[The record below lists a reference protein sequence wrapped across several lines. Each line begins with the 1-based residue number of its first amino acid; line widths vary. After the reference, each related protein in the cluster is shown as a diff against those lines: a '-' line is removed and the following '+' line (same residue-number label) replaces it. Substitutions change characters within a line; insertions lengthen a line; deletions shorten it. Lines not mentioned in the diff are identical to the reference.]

1 MRALHGSASFAHPPA
16 IAYTRTHTLCYQVR
30 LDDDSTALA
39 VVSDVPEHFRGGV
52 PGGVPQSEDDDN
64 RYEVTFMDDQGR
76 LALRDRLQLALPNEF
91 VEVVYPSDTIYMQ
104 VRAWGGNGAVPVA
117 LHTWHGLD
125 SINV

>member
-1 MRALHGSASFAHPPA
+1 M
-16 IAYTRTHTLCYQVR
+16 
-30 LDDDSTALA
+30 
-39 VVSDVPEHFRGGV
+39 
-52 PGGVPQSEDDDN
+52 PGGVPQSEGYDN

-125 SINV
+125 SISV